1 MIKTAGAHQHSSREG
16 PRPSKL
22 AVNLSY
28 KGRQVPQLALVDT
41 GNLIAR
47 YGGCAIS
54 EQLAQH
60 LNIPISPE
68 GPKIGTADKN
78 SYLNVIGRCRG
89 LRVTIPAT
97 GRQLILNPVVI
108 RGFSIGL
115 NLGLKFLMKHGCAL
129 KFGPK
134 LDDNS
139 IKFGNDKPVQLVG
152 QMGQIEKE
160 AGQPRLGRQSRPQ
173 DQQQPKERSRD
184 PPPTR
189 QEGMPVRVSQV
200 TKILAGT
207 MKMVQGTVE
216 NNEAQLLYITPVVG
230 PGEHPCLAQQ
240 TISPSQNGQ
249 VTICMVNLSHEDV

>member
-1 MIKTAGAHQHSSREG
+1 MIKTAGAHQQSSREG

-115 NLGLKFLMKHGCAL
+115 NLGLKFLMKPHLPHYIEAPDKSLDRSNPIFDRFSTGRGCTGNGIEPVEDNYCIRTKMAP
-129 KFGPK
+129 KFSFTFIDSSYG
-134 LDDNS
+134 
-139 IKFGNDKPVQLVG
+139 IEEEGGVG
-152 QMGQIEKE
+152 K
-160 AGQPRLGRQSRPQ
+160 
-173 DQQQPKERSRD
+173 
-184 PPPTR
+184 
-189 QEGMPVRVSQV
+189 
-200 TKILAGT
+200 
-207 MKMVQGTVE
+207 
-216 NNEAQLLYITPVVG
+216 
-230 PGEHPCLAQQ
+230 
-240 TISPSQNGQ
+240 
-249 VTICMVNLSHEDV
+249 